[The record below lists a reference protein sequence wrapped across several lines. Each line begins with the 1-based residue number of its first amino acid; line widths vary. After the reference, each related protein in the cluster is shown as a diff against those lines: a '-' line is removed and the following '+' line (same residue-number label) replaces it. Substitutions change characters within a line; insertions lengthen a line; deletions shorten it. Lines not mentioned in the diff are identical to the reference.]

1 MLSRIVSVIFYFSL
15 SLVESLRKDA
25 HYQHK
30 LGGNSAWAQTIA
42 GMFSYQI
49 YSLIY
54 VSYPPHI
61 NEMDKKSYRSLLGTL
76 QKVYH
81 VPERQ

>member
-15 SLVESLRKDA
+15 LLVEALRNGAQDPK
-25 HYQHK
+25 K
-30 LGGNSAWAQTIA
+30 IEGNSAWAQTIA
-42 GMFSYQI
+42 GMFSYQL
-49 YSLIY
+49 YSLMY

-61 NEMDKKSYRSLLGTL
+61 NEMDKKSYISLLGTL

-81 VPERQ
+81 VP